1 MNKELEKPISI
12 YLCGYDFDV
21 GSEFISKMHRH
32 SFYQLNLVF
41 SGEAE
46 MESSKGRR
54 LITAGDAILI
64 PPGEEH
70 CLWIQ
75 SDSGFCDYSFK
86 FFIKENKEDL
96 PEYIIFTEPEL
107 REIQLVWIKAL
118 GEIFRSVALPELFNT
133 AKEFPLDA
141 ALPGVELL
149 EQLVWGFCRRIIAG
163 ANSEEPW
170 LIRKLKLLVQSRKG
184 APVTVEECAGHFNC
198 TAGHLLTLVRK
209 TSGMTTKE
217 IIDRERIKI
226 TKHFLAYSDI
236 SISHLALQMCFND
249 LIYFDKFFR
258 KYTGETP
265 RNYRK
270 RHLAFSENSRHD
282 TEL

>member
-1 MNKELEKPISI
+1 VNKELEKPISI

-21 GSEFISKMHRH
+21 GSEFISQMHRH

-70 CLWIQ
+70 CLWPRP
-75 SDSGFCDYSFK
+75 DSGFCDYSFK
-86 FFIKENKEDL
+86 FFVKENKEDL
-96 PEYIIFTEPEL
+96 PEYIIFTESEL

-118 GEIFRSVALPELFNT
+118 GEIFRSVAPPELFNT
-133 AKEFPLDA
+133 SKEFPLDA

-170 LIRKLKLLVQSRKG
+170 LIRKLKLLVQSRRG
-184 APVTVEECAGHFNC
+184 APVTVAECAGHFNC
-198 TAGHLLTLVRK
+198 TASHLLTLVRK

-217 IIDRERIKI
+217 VIDRERIKI
-226 TKHFLAYSDI
+226 AKHFLAYSDI

-249 LIYFDKFFR
+249 LIYFDKFFH

-270 RHLAFSENSRHD
+270 RNRLPAESNVPD
-282 TEL
+282 KN